1 LNSSRGCSASNA
13 LFFNLP
19 CEAVSP
25 LSRKGNTVSTFL
37 LREIALDRW
46 LAITLISSLIGG
58 SRPRSFWTSFAGE
71 KGSQELSPWIVFGT
85 LPRTLGFRSPH
96 RSLASTERPTV
107 HLIDHTLGWRS
118 P

>member
-1 LNSSRGCSASNA
+1 MPSFSISLAR
-13 LFFNLP
+13 LFRHSQEREIRFRRS
-19 CEAVSP
+19 CY
-25 LSRKGNTVSTFL
+25 G
-37 LREIALDRW
+37 EIALERW